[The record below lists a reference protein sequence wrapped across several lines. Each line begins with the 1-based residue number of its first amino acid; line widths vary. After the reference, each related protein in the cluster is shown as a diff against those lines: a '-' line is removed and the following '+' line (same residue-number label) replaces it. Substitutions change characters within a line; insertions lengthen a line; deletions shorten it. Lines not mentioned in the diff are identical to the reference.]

1 MTESRTPTNHSTALM
16 MQSSPH
22 SSPNPDAPYA
32 DPLGKRKRGRG
43 SPGASAGGDFTFLHL
58 QVGNDGRL
66 TMVKE
71 LN

>member
-1 MTESRTPTNHSTALM
+1 MTESRNHSPSMT
-16 MQSSPH
+16 QSSPH
-22 SSPNPDAPYA
+22 SSPNPDSAHG